1 MKSKINYLNE
11 IEVAL
16 NVNLSSLIW
25 NDKIKFKTVKVDNC
39 FKCFFGTKNIGYVAN
54 SNKSLLF
61 IDNKDIIQG
70 NVLEIDSFINKV
82 TRHLNKN
89 ALLSQISMN

>member
-11 IEVAL
+11 VEVAL
-16 NVNLSSLIW
+16 IVNLSSLIW

-54 SNKSLLF
+54 SNESLLF

-70 NVLEIDSFINKV
+70 NVFEIDTFINKV

>member
-16 NVNLSSLIW
+16 NVNLSSLIY
-25 NDKIKFKTVKVDNC
+25 NFKTVKVDNC

-54 SNKSLLF
+54 SNESLLF

-70 NVLEIDSFINKV
+70 NVFEIDSFINKV

>member
-1 MKSKINYLNE
+1 MKNKINYLNE

-39 FKCFFGTKNIGYVAN
+39 FKCFFGNKNIGYIAN
-54 SNKSLLF
+54 SNESLLF
-61 IDNKDIIQG
+61 IDKIDTIQG
-70 NVLEIDSFINKV
+70 NVLEIDTFINRV

>member
-54 SNKSLLF
+54 SNESLLF

>member
-16 NVNLSSLIW
+16 NVNLSSLIY
-25 NDKIKFKTVKVDNC
+25 NFKTVKVDNC

-70 NVLEIDSFINKV
+70 NVFEIDSFINKV

>member
-1 MKSKINYLNE
+1 MKNEINYLNE

-16 NVNLSSLIW
+16 NVNLSSLIY
-25 NDKIKFKTVKVDNC
+25 NFKTVKVDNC
-39 FKCFFGTKNIGYVAN
+39 FKCFFGTKNIGYIAN
-54 SNKSLLF
+54 SNESLLF

-70 NVLEIDSFINKV
+70 NVFEIDSFINKV